1 MNILLDVIRGA
12 LTDLK
17 MGLNGELNQTTA
29 MEMLLDCLLVNK
41 IPEVWTDKYAYE
53 SLKGTEAW
61 FEDLEN
67 RVNQYFDWTEMWQMP
82 KSIQISLL
90 FNPMSFLTA
99 VVQATARE
107 KNLPL
112 DNMCV
117 QTNVQCFF
125 IDEVQGKAEEGY
137 FIHGMYIE
145 GATWELGQTDQEGY
159 LIPSILQVR
168 KPPFPVIQVISVI
181 LADLK
186 TEC

>member
-117 QTNVQCFF
+117 QTNV
-125 IDEVQGKAEEGY
+125 
-137 FIHGMYIE
+137 
-145 GATWELGQTDQEGY
+145 
-159 LIPSILQVR
+159 
-168 KPPFPVIQVISVI
+168 
-181 LADLK
+181 
-186 TEC
+186 